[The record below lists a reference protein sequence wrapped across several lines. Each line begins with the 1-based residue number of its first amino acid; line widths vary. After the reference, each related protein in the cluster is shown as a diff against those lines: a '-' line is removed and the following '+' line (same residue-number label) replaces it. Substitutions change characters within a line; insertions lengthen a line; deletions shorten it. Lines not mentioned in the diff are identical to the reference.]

1 MIPTKAYI
9 LRIDNP
15 ISIEYAQTCAQ
26 SCEEIGLP
34 YEFFEGYQNLDQ
46 RTLWKTLPL
55 QFQINHIMDD
65 KAACATA
72 GHFMI
77 WKKIAESG
85 ECAVILEHDAIM
97 LQPVDFDIPDGYIV
111 ALGYKFRD
119 PKRYD
124 HIAAGKTQRL
134 LDIPHHG
141 GAHAYAIT
149 PFTARRLIDEL
160 YTYGV
165 VEAIDNMYF
174 MRNARWSSIPMKI
187 ADPTPA
193 IGWLRKST
201 IWNDSAEMNW
211 PPIDSFVQNYK

>member
-1 MIPTKAYI
+1 MKPTKAYI

-15 ISIEYAQTCAQ
+15 ISIEYAEVCAK
-26 SCEEIGLP
+26 SCEKVGLP
-34 YEFFEGYQNLDQ
+34 YEFFEGYHSTDQ
-46 RTLWKTLPL
+46 RTLWKNLPL
-55 QFQINHIMDD
+55 KLEINHYMDD

-77 WKKIAESG
+77 WKKIAEND

-97 LQPVDFDIPDGYIV
+97 LQPVDFDIPDGYITV
-111 ALGYKFRD
+111 LGYKFRD
-119 PKRYD
+119 PSRYD
-124 HIAAGKTQRL
+124 HVAAGKTQRL
-134 LDIPHHG
+134 LDLRHHG

-149 PFTARRLIDEL
+149 ANTAKALLDEL
-160 YTYGV
+160 NERGV

-174 MRNARWSSIPMKI
+174 MRNARWSNIPMKI

-201 IWNDSAEMNW
+201 IWNEAAEMNW
-211 PPIDSFVQNYK
+211 PPIDSFTQNYK